1 MLVKYNQHTK
11 KSDIFSVWRN
21 ILALHQLGQ
30 TGSSVSIDNG
40 KSVEFWIDRW
50 AGEYAFM
57 SYYHLYRLCTD
68 PHISVYEVIMSEG
81 HVLTFKR
88 TLTCI
93 LLLDFNELCNLI
105 RQIILIDRS
114 DQLLWRASPSDS
126 FSTHNVYEWLMF
138 RGITNAST
146 DLW

>member
-1 MLVKYNQHTK
+1 VDKYSSFAPVR
-11 KSDIFSVWRN
+11 SDC
-21 ILALHQLGQ
+21 
-30 TGSSVSIDNG
+30 SSVSIDNG

-114 DQLLWRASPSDS
+114 DQLLWREHLLLIVSQLIMFMSDS
-126 FSTHNVYEWLMF
+126 CLE
-138 RGITNAST
+138 ASLT
-146 DLW
+146 PQLICGSPYQYH